1 MKFFNSFISEWWFL
15 HIISKSESD
24 NYLLSNYSWTFK
36 LQLWLFKTN
45 KQTKTVTNKY
55 VKYVLQNTVL
65 RLTEM
70 WAFLVAQRLKHLP
83 AMRET
88 QVWSLGWKDPLEK
101 EMATHSS
108 ILAWKIPWTEEP
120 GRLQSM
126 GSQRVGHDWATSQF
140 TTLGYFFRWFFRRL
154 PFKFL
159 VSYFSPF

>member
-1 MKFFNSFISEWWFL
+1 MKFFKSFISKWWFL

-24 NYLLSNYSWTFK
+24 SYLLIIHEHLSFNYDYS
-36 LQLWLFKTN
+36 
-45 KQTKTVTNKY
+45 KQKKTVTNKY
-55 VKYVLQNTVL
+55 VKYVLQNIVL

-70 WAFLVAQRLKHLP
+70 WASLVAQRLKHLP

-88 QVWSLGWKDPLEK
+88 QVWSPAWEDPLEK
-101 EMATHSS
+101 EMAAHSS

-120 GRLQSM
+120 SRLRSM

-154 PFKFL
+154 LFKFL
-159 VSYFSPF
+159 ASYFSPF